1 MTRMPRNKIVAIAIA
16 ALYIRRNEVQIVN
29 NRASRFDLAYV
40 ACPESKGNC
49 ILIGARIRHEERR
62 HHRDICAD

>member
-1 MTRMPRNKIVAIAIA
+1 MTSMPKNKIVAIAP

-49 ILIGARIRHEERR
+49 ILIEARIRHEERR